1 MLTVP
6 GLAVRNLR
14 HRRVRTMFLAALV
27 LILSAA
33 LFTSRV
39 LTESMKTC
47 IDKTVDRIGADV
59 IVAPGEYESDLSDS
73 LFSGGLCSF
82 YFEKSL
88 MDQVKKTDGIDKIS
102 PQLYIASLDA
112 ACCSVPVQI
121 VAFEPESDFIVQ
133 PWMSGSNVSELKKG
147 QTVVGSKITAKAG
160 DKISFF
166 GQEYEVAGKLEETG
180 TSYDNCAFMNFET
193 AYTLFDSFQIKY
205 VTDLTEPQTA
215 CRFICDYQFRVLRK
229 CPCDRHTP
237 LLSAGQICRIFG
249 KHILD
254 SKKLRQIRDPF
265 FIRFP
270 VFPQRKW
277 QQDIFHD
284 RQILEKIL
292 SLHDIT
298 KVASPQNR

>member
-1 MLTVP
+1 MEQKMLTVP

-193 AYTLFDSFQIKY
+193 AYTLFDSSDQVCNGSYRTAEICFPSDDPDERRSRSERSGEHDQHKDERFRTESLY
-205 VTDLTEPQTA
+205 GKSNVRKSFRYTGTDAVLQRASDRTVVFNGSPGTDLH
-215 CRFICDYQFRVLRK
+215 F
-229 CPCDRHTP
+229 
-237 LLSAGQICRIFG
+237 
-249 KHILD
+249 
-254 SKKLRQIRDPF
+254 
-265 FIRFP
+265 
-270 VFPQRKW
+270 
-277 QQDIFHD
+277 
-284 RQILEKIL
+284 
-292 SLHDIT
+292 
-298 KVASPQNR
+298 

>member
-1 MLTVP
+1 MEQKMLTVP

-205 VTDLTEPQTA
+205 VTDLTDDPDERRSRSERSGEHDQHKDE
-215 CRFICDYQFRVLRK
+215 RFRSESLYGKSNVRKSFRYTGTDAVLQRAS
-229 CPCDRHTP
+229 DRTV
-237 LLSAGQICRIFG
+237 
-249 KHILD
+249 
-254 SKKLRQIRDPF
+254 
-265 FIRFP
+265 
-270 VFPQRKW
+270 VFNGSPGT
-277 QQDIFHD
+277 D
-284 RQILEKIL
+284 
-292 SLHDIT
+292 LHF
-298 KVASPQNR
+298 

>member
-1 MLTVP
+1 MEQKMLTVP

-102 PQLYIASLDA
+102 PMRHA
-112 ACCSVPVQI
+112 V
-121 VAFEPESDFIVQ
+121 
-133 PWMSGSNVSELKKG
+133 
-147 QTVVGSKITAKAG
+147 
-160 DKISFF
+160 
-166 GQEYEVAGKLEETG
+166 
-180 TSYDNCAFMNFET
+180 
-193 AYTLFDSFQIKY
+193 
-205 VTDLTEPQTA
+205 
-215 CRFICDYQFRVLRK
+215 QFRYRLLLLNRK
-229 CPCDRHTP
+229 VI
-237 LLSAGQICRIFG
+237 LLYSRGC
-249 KHILD
+249 
-254 SKKLRQIRDPF
+254 
-265 FIRFP
+265 
-270 VFPQRKW
+270 
-277 QQDIFHD
+277 
-284 RQILEKIL
+284 LE
-292 SLHDIT
+292 
-298 KVASPQNR
+298 AM

>member
-1 MLTVP
+1 MEQKMLTVP

-166 GQEYEVAGKLEETG
+166 GQEYEVAGKLEEICFPSDDPDERRSRSERSGEHDQHKDERFRIESLYSKSNVRKSFRYTG
-180 TSYDNCAFMNFET
+180 TDAVLQRASDRTVVFNG
-193 AYTLFDSFQIKY
+193 SPG
-205 VTDLTEPQTA
+205 TDLH
-215 CRFICDYQFRVLRK
+215 F
-229 CPCDRHTP
+229 
-237 LLSAGQICRIFG
+237 
-249 KHILD
+249 
-254 SKKLRQIRDPF
+254 
-265 FIRFP
+265 
-270 VFPQRKW
+270 
-277 QQDIFHD
+277 
-284 RQILEKIL
+284 
-292 SLHDIT
+292 
-298 KVASPQNR
+298 

>member
-1 MLTVP
+1 MEQKMLTVP

-88 MDQVKKTDGIDKIS
+88 VDQVKKTDGIDKIS

-112 ACCSVPVQI
+112 ACC
-121 VAFEPESDFIVQ
+121 
-133 PWMSGSNVSELKKG
+133 
-147 QTVVGSKITAKAG
+147 
-160 DKISFF
+160 
-166 GQEYEVAGKLEETG
+166 
-180 TSYDNCAFMNFET
+180 
-193 AYTLFDSFQIKY
+193 
-205 VTDLTEPQTA
+205 
-215 CRFICDYQFRVLRK
+215 
-229 CPCDRHTP
+229 
-237 LLSAGQICRIFG
+237 
-249 KHILD
+249 
-254 SKKLRQIRDPF
+254 
-265 FIRFP
+265 
-270 VFPQRKW
+270 
-277 QQDIFHD
+277 
-284 RQILEKIL
+284 
-292 SLHDIT
+292 
-298 KVASPQNR
+298 